1 MFTIKTAGA
10 TRRKNIFPG
19 FGISLGIT
27 MAYLGII
34 VLIPLTMVFMKTA
47 SMGFLD
53 FWQAVAE
60 PRVLASIRLTVL
72 TALAAALVNAVFGLL
87 IAWVLT
93 RYTFPGK
100 KLLDGLVDLPFAL
113 PTAVAGIALTSLYS
127 PNGWIGQF
135 LHMKVAFTPLGII
148 IALVFIGLPFIVRT
162 VQPVIENIEKEI
174 EEASAI
180 LGAAPPQTFWKVIFP
195 QLLPS
200 VITGFSLAFARSLG
214 EYGSVVF
221 IAGNIP
227 YKTEIA
233 PLIIMTKLE
242 QYDYSGAT
250 AVACVMLMISFF
262 LLLMINLFQ
271 WRVSKRW
278 VRS

>member
-1 MFTIKTAGA
+1 M

-221 IAGNIP
+221 SAGNIP

>member
-1 MFTIKTAGA
+1 MKTAGA
-10 TRRKNIFPG
+10 RYTKRKNIFPG
-19 FGISLGIT
+19 FGISFGIT
-27 MAYLGII
+27 MAYLGMI

-47 SMGFLD
+47 SMGFHD

-60 PRVLASIRLTVL
+60 PRVAASIKLTVL
-72 TALAAALVNAVFGLL
+72 TALAAAIVNAVFGLL
-87 IAWVLT
+87 IAWVMT

-135 LHMKVAFTPLGII
+135 LHVKVAFTPLGII

-162 VQPVIENIEKEI
+162 VQPVIENIEKEV

-180 LGAAPPQTFWKVIFP
+180 LGAVPRQTFRKVIFP

-200 VITGFSLAFARSLG
+200 LITGFSLAFARSLG

-227 YKTEIA
+227 YKTEIT

-250 AVACVMLMISFF
+250 AVACVMLVISF
-262 LLLMINLFQ
+262 LLLLVINLFQ
-271 WRVSKRW
+271 WRISNRW

>member
-1 MFTIKTAGA
+1 MKTAGA

-60 PRVLASIRLTVL
+60 PRVLASIRLTVM

-135 LHMKVAFTPLGII
+135 LHIKVAFTPLGII

-180 LGAAPPQTFWKVIFP
+180 LGAAPRQTFWKVIFP

-250 AVACVMLMISFF
+250 AVACVMLMISFL